1 MPVLGTS
8 TGIAEGEVFN
18 YVKRRPV
25 VELDMD
31 LVQGRLGEILRGPDG
46 GWGG

>member
-1 MPVLGTS
+1 MLSTS
-8 TGIAEGEVFN
+8 TSIAEGEVFR
-18 YVKRRPV
+18 YEKRAPLM
-25 VELDMD
+25 ELDMD